1 MRKENINGRWVNKQN
16 IYGNTFIVELN
27 ALLYKATGT
36 LRPALGNGLVMSKGA
51 TMVLVDDME
60 AVSVG
65 EPGFPCQSNTR
76 KMYAS
81 ILADA
86 DVGKASIGDHNFHRA
101 SVRPSMTLFMTT
113 PLVSRNSWQT
123 GKVTCSSKDCA
134 TQRSS
139 PMQHSLEFVEQC
151 RKQVECDDQIL
162 STNPSPL
169 ENTYMPFVLV
179 QRSDGGADRNPKNAS
194 VIVALIHTFLQLNL
208 DALVVRLT
216 AADIS
221 YVNNKVEG
229 VMPVANL
236 AHQNQAFERKQMIVV
251 HEKLF
256 KNANL
261 GAQVREI
268 IKKQAPPEEAQ
279 KAWRASMKPVIELIG
294 D

>member
-1 MRKENINGRWVNKQN
+1 MLSGGIVKATSMHEDNTNERWVNKQN

-65 EPGFPCQSNTR
+65 EPGFPCRSNTR

-81 ILADA
+81 IVADA
-86 DVGKASIGDHNFHRA
+86 DVGKASAGDHDFHRA

-113 PLVSRNSWQT
+113 PLVSRNSWGT
-123 GKVTCSSKDCA
+123 GKATCSLKDCA

-139 PMQHSLEFVEQC
+139 PMRHSLEFVEQC
-151 RKQVECDDQIL
+151 RKQVERDDQIL
-162 STNPSPL
+162 STNPLSSPL
-169 ENTYMPFVLV
+169 ENTSMPFVLV

-194 VIVALIHTFLQLNL
+194 VIVALIHTFLQFNL
-208 DALVVRLT
+208 DALVAMVT

-221 YVNNKVEG
+221 YVNEVEG
-229 VMPVANL
+229 VMPVANRAL
-236 AHQNQAFERKQMIVV
+236 QNQA
-251 HEKLF
+251 L
-256 KNANL
+256 
-261 GAQVREI
+261 
-268 IKKQAPPEEAQ
+268 
-279 KAWRASMKPVIELIG
+279 
-294 D
+294 